1 MRFQCMWRSCLR
13 ERSQIEREEPYDDD
27 DAADRIDSFSCESDT
42 QFTLDN
48 DDNDEGDN
56 DDDDG
61 DDDDDNNDDVTVS
74 LRSPIWLVH
83 S

>member
-1 MRFQCMWRSCLR
+1 MTMP
-13 ERSQIEREEPYDDD
+13 QI
-27 DAADRIDSFSCESDT
+27 ALILSVAKLSGT